1 MLHLCFLFLFLL
13 QIKGNNGENITMFPA
28 ILIFG
33 DSTVDT
39 GNNNYITTAVK
50 ANHYPYGKD
59 FPTHIPTGRFSN
71 GRLSVD
77 FLASM
82 VGVKQSVPPF
92 LHPGLSA
99 YELLT
104 GVSFASAGT
113 GYDTLT
119 AAITRVLP
127 MSKQLDYFK
136 SYSERLK
143 KIVGEKEAQRI
154 INHALVSV
162 SAGTNDFIFNF
173 YDIPTRRAE
182 FNIYNY
188 QEYILERLHDFV
200 KELYILGCRTMIIT
214 GLPPIGCL
222 PIQITS
228 KFKAQL
234 DRQCVEQQNVEARAY
249 NKKLLELL
257 FRTQMS
263 LKGSRIFYVDIYKP
277 IIDMIRSPETYG
289 FSETVKG
296 CCGTG
301 LLEAGPI
308 CTPLTPLCENSSEYL
323 FFDSIHPSEKAYRY
337 VTECIVK
344 QILDK
349 LSICNKANMSLI
361 KEKVF

>member
-1 MLHLCFLFLFLL
+1 MKSFHFQNILPTQMFHLCFLFLLL
-13 QIKGNNGENITMFPA
+13 SPVKSNGETITTFPA

-59 FPTHIPTGRFSN
+59 FPAHFPTGRFSN
-71 GRLSVD
+71 GKLTVD

-82 VGVKQSVPPF
+82 LGVKESIPPF
-92 LHPGLSA
+92 LYPGLST
-99 YELLT
+99 YELVT

-119 AAITRVLP
+119 TAITRVLP
-127 MSKQLDYFK
+127 MSKQVEYFK

-143 KIVGEKEAQRI
+143 KIVGEKEARRI
-154 INHALVSV
+154 INRALVAV

-173 YDIPTRRAE
+173 YDVPTRQAE

-188 QEYILERLHDFV
+188 QEFILERLHDFV
-200 KELYILGCRTMIIT
+200 KELHTLGCRTMLIA

-222 PIQITS
+222 PIQITA
-228 KFKAQL
+228 KFKEL
-234 DRQCVEQQNVEARAY
+234 DRKCISQQNVEAQAY
-249 NKKLLELL
+249 NKRLKELT
-257 FRTQMS
+257 FQIQMS

-277 IIDMIRSPETYG
+277 IMDMIRSPEIHG
-289 FSETVKG
+289 FTETVKG

-308 CTPLTPLCENSSEYL
+308 CTPLTPLCQNSSEYL

-337 VTECIVK
+337 VTECLMKEI
-344 QILDK
+344 IDK
-349 LSICNKANMSLI
+349 L
-361 KEKVF
+361 

>member
-1 MLHLCFLFLFLL
+1 MLHLCFFFLL
-13 QIKGNNGENITMFPA
+13 LLQVRGNGENFTMFPA
-28 ILIFG
+28 ILVFG
-33 DSTVDT
+33 DSIVDT
-39 GNNNYITTAVK
+39 GNNNYITTLVK

-71 GRLSVD
+71 GKLSVD

-82 VGVKQSVPPF
+82 LGIKQLIPPF
-92 LHPGLSA
+92 LYPGLSD

-119 AAITRVLP
+119 AVIAKVLP

-143 KIVGEKEAQRI
+143 KIVGEKEAQRL

-188 QEYILERLHDFV
+188 QEFILERLHDFV
-200 KELYILGCRTMIIT
+200 KELYKLGCRTMIIT

-222 PIQITS
+222 PMQITT
-228 KFKAQL
+228 KFTELERK
-234 DRQCVEQQNVEARAY
+234 CIYQQNVEARAY
-249 NKKLLELL
+249 NRKLLDLV
-257 FRTQMS
+257 FRIQSS

-277 IIDMIRSPETYG
+277 IIDMIRSPEIYG
-289 FSETVKG
+289 FSETMKG

-308 CTPLTPLCENSSEYL
+308 CTPLTPLCQNSSEYL

-337 VTECIVK
+337 VTECVLK
-344 QILDK
+344 HILDK
-349 LSICNKANMSLI
+349 L
-361 KEKVF
+361 

>member
-1 MLHLCFLFLFLL
+1 
-13 QIKGNNGENITMFPA
+13 MFPA

-39 GNNNYITTAVK
+39 GNNNYITTAIK

-82 VGVKQSVPPF
+82 LGVKQSIPSF

-127 MSKQLDYFK
+127 MYKQLDYFR

-143 KIVGEKEAQRI
+143 KIVGEKEAQR
-154 INHALVSV
+154 
-162 SAGTNDFIFNF
+162 
-173 YDIPTRRAE
+173 
-182 FNIYNY
+182 
-188 QEYILERLHDFV
+188 
-200 KELYILGCRTMIIT
+200 ELYKLGCKTMIIT

-222 PIQITS
+222 PIQITA
-228 KFKAQL
+228 KYTEQL
-234 DRQCVEQQNVEARAY
+234 ARKCVEQQNVEAQIY
-249 NKKLLELL
+249 NRKLLELIVHK
-257 FRTQMS
+257 QVS
-263 LKGSRIFYVDIYKP
+263 LKGSRIFYADIYKP
-277 IIDMIRSPETYG
+277 IIDMIRSSEIYG

-308 CTPLTPLCENSSEYL
+308 CTPLTPMCQNSSEYL

-337 VTECIVK
+337 VTKCIVK
-344 QILDK
+344 QILYT
-349 LSICNKANMSLI
+349 L
-361 KEKVF
+361 